1 MHEQHDWIYSAF
13 ESLLCITMNE
23 YEALWINILQAR
35 CCHTGPHISISSW
48 QTLDFYRVTRRQ
60 KKRGFRWRVE
70 HRSTSQ
76 RISSNFFRRRWSIS
90 EIFEIWNWCT
100 VGNVGTCWNSCTYGN
115 FFRLQG
121 TESVLQQIW
130 RSMSRV
136 VVSSPPTDSLSR
148 STTFSRSV
156 TTPSLVS
163 RRWLRVGGF
172 LWTGC
177 CYVLL
182 VVDRSNIPPILA
194 FFQHNQPLEF
204 FWAPALAPGKNLHST
219 EVKWY
224 GWWFNMI

>member
-1 MHEQHDWIYSAF
+1 MHHYEWIRSTLNQHFSGKMLPHRPTHIHIILTNPWFLPGNSA
-13 ESLLCITMNE
+13 T
-23 YEALWINILQAR
+23 
-35 CCHTGPHISISSW
+35 
-48 QTLDFYRVTRRQ
+48 